1 MTHNIEQ
8 ICQNC
13 NDVSK
18 KIKKMDRDLKRI
30 DIVKNTNTE
39 TIYDAHIISLDEN
52 KVTIYCTELK
62 FCDRI
67 FLFDTKMSDIISI
80 TRNDNTIII
89 TNKQTEKSTQLEL
102 YQKIKVKMIGIIDNI
117 SIKNKLIVKILEPDL
132 NIIM

>member
-1 MTHNIEQ
+1 
-8 ICQNC
+8 
-13 NDVSK
+13 
-18 KIKKMDRDLKRI
+18 MDRDFDRI
-30 DIVKNTNTE
+30 NIVKNTNAE

-52 KVTIYCTELK
+52 KVTIYCIELK

-67 FLFDTKMSDIISI
+67 FLFDKKLSNIIEI

-89 TNKQTEKSTQLEL
+89 TNKQTEKSIQLQL

-117 SIKNKLIVKILEPDL
+117 SIRNKLIVKILEPDL

>member
-1 MTHNIEQ
+1 
-8 ICQNC
+8 
-13 NDVSK
+13 
-18 KIKKMDRDLKRI
+18 
-30 DIVKNTNTE
+30 
-39 TIYDAHIISLDEN
+39 
-52 KVTIYCTELK
+52 
-62 FCDRI
+62 
-67 FLFDTKMSDIISI
+67 MSDVIEI